1 MNETDEIEKE
11 LRALCHRISATGNCA
26 GVNCED
32 CPLNTELKFKAFLS
46 CLPKSRNL
54 LP

>member
-1 MNETDEIEKE
+1 MNNDMTIEKE
-11 LRALCHRISATGNCA
+11 LRALCHKISQTGNCD
-26 GVNCED
+26 GVHCED
-32 CPLNTELKFKAFLS
+32 CPLNTEFKFKAFLS